1 MSLSIP
7 DFWRLLA
14 DSQLLT
20 VDQCRQWHAT
30 FAKSKTARS
39 LGDKVVAQNVAEW
52 LVGKNVLSKYQAT
65 ILLAGRSG
73 PFQYGDYLVY
83 DRVDRGRLAGQFR
96 AVHRP
101 TGHPVLL
108 QFLSDPSVQDAAIW
122 NAIATDTLAT
132 SAIVSPY
139 VQRYFEPVD
148 LSTLKLLVGE
158 DLRGNSADQL
168 LASGRVSPAEACRL
182 VRFAALGL
190 VSLHQAGRVHGDIR
204 PSQIWIEPS
213 TPPQP
218 GAVKLLL
225 EPHVPVEPIPW
236 NSPADAARIAILADY
251 MAPELCQPGRVPDVL
266 TDVYALGCT
275 LYALLT
281 GNPPFA
287 GGSLQQKLHC
297 HAAEPIRPLEAF
309 GVPPQLAM
317 LVAYMMAKNPQVR
330 LQAASIVAEQL
341 TPFVDP
347 STLYIQPPAAP
358 ESLSSFETFIRQK
371 QATLAQKQSASAA
384 APFQLNT
391 AATSDNAAGPVVGVS
406 TGSKSSATLRR
417 KKSQMPLFVGGGV
430 AAVALLGVLIWVL
443 TSGGG
448 SQPKSDENT
457 VANVDPNAGTPAVP
471 ANSGTPD
478 VPTTNASNAVATP
491 GKETPV
497 TPPVDKGTGPGKSP
511 GGKMASAEE
520 GVTQEVV
527 PDDGQT
533 LWSSPTTGKAV
544 NFRCVPP
551 VGQIF
556 IIARPADLMASTE
569 GPRTIQAL
577 GPLFGA
583 NLKTWESACGIPLDD
598 IQQVIISFHNNDA
611 KFPRVSVV
619 VQTKAPFETA
629 DMLTKWGNP
638 TEAKEGDR
646 TLYTSA
652 AWSYFIPSGDE
663 PQQRFV
669 MGDQIDVRE
678 VAKVNGTP
686 PVLFREIE
694 KLRRATDDLRHVSIL
709 FNPSFFFND
718 DGQPLLTNEREKLRE
733 PLAWFFGEDLKGGL
747 VSLHLGDQTF
757 LEMRF
762 LASLNK
768 EKFQLAGEFRE
779 RLKQVPNNLTD
790 YLARLAPLPYWNRLW
805 FKYPFMIS
813 KLNSNLRVGVEND
826 EAVINTILPPTAAHN
841 LVLGGELL
849 IAAAPGAVTV
859 AAATTDKPKVKTL
872 EEVMTTKT
880 SFSFAQQSL
889 EFAMRDL
896 GTEVADLIKGSPVDF
911 SIKILGDDLQLDGI
925 TRNQSI
931 RDFMQNDKTVGEI
944 VTALVMRA
952 NPITT
957 VKTPD
962 ELDQKLIWVLGPDPD
977 DPSKRLVLITTRQMA
992 EKKSY
997 ALPAVFMPKG
1007 AKEDKK

>member
-14 DSQLLT
+14 ESQLLP
-20 VDQCRQWHAT
+20 VEQCRQWHAA

-39 LGDKVVAQNVAEW
+39 LGDKVTTQNVAEW

-73 PFQYGDYLVY
+73 PFLYGDYLVY
-83 DRVDRGRLAGQFR
+83 DRVDRGRLGGQFR

-108 QFLSDPSVQDAAIW
+108 QFLADPSAQDPAIW
-122 NAIATDTLAT
+122 NAIASDTVAT

-139 VQRYFEPVD
+139 LQRYFEPVD

-168 LASGRVSPAEACRL
+168 LASGRVSPTEACRL
-182 VRFAALGL
+182 VRTAALGL

-204 PSQIWIEPS
+204 PAQIWIEPS

-218 GAVKLLL
+218 GAVKLLV
-225 EPHVPVEPIPW
+225 EPHVPIEPIPW
-236 NSPADAARIAILADY
+236 NSPADAGRIAILADY

-309 GVPPQLAM
+309 GVPPQLAT

-347 STLYIQPPAAP
+347 STLYIQPAAPP
-358 ESLSSFETFIRQK
+358 ESLASFETFIRQK
-371 QATLAQKQSASAA
+371 QAALVQQQSAVTA
-384 APFQLNT
+384 APFQLSGSGS
-391 AATSDNAAGPVVGVS
+391 SDAEGSGPVIGVS
-406 TGSKSSATLRR
+406 ASTKSSTITRR

-430 AAVALLGVLIWVL
+430 ALVALLGLLVWFLN
-443 TSGGG
+443 SGGEAVK
-448 SQPKSDENT
+448 PEENPIASAPPEVVPET
-457 VANVDPNAGTPAVP
+457 SSTPE
-471 ANSGTPD
+471 
-478 VPTTNASNAVATP
+478 VPTTPATNTTP
-491 GKETPV
+491 GKEVIAST
-497 TPPVDKGTGPGKSP
+497 P
-511 GGKMASAEE
+511 GGKTAGEKGNATKSPAGEE
-520 GVTQEVV
+520 AVALEVV

-533 LWSSPTTGKAV
+533 LWSSPTTGGPV
-544 NFRCVPP
+544 SFRCVPP

-556 IIARPADLMASTE
+556 VIARPADLMASPE
-569 GPRTIQAL
+569 GPKTLQAL
-577 GPLFGA
+577 GPQFQST
-583 NLKTWESACGIPLDD
+583 LKSWESSVGLPLEE
-598 IQQVIISFHNNDA
+598 IQQVIVSFHNNDA

-619 VQTKAPFETA
+619 VETKAPFEKDDLLA
-629 DMLTKWGNP
+629 KWGNP
-638 TEAKEGDR
+638 AEAKEEDHK
-646 TLYTSA
+646 LYNGAS
-652 AWSYFIPSGDE
+652 WSYFIPSGDDAKN
-663 PQQRFV
+663 RFV
-669 MGDQIDVRE
+669 MGEQVDVRE
-678 VAKVNGTP
+678 VAKVNGAP

-694 KLRRATDDLRHVSIL
+694 KLRRSTDDKRHLTIL
-709 FNPSFFFND
+709 FNPAFFFND

-733 PLAWFFGEDLKGGL
+733 PLSWFFGDDLKGGL
-747 VSLHLGDQTF
+747 FSLHLSDPTYVE
-757 LEMRF
+757 LRF

-768 EKFQLAGEFRE
+768 EKFQLAGDFRE

-790 YLARLAPLPYWNRLW
+790 YLARITPLQYWNRLW
-805 FKYPFMIS
+805 FKYPTMIS
-813 KLNSNLRVGVEND
+813 KLNSNMRVGVEND
-826 EAVINTILPPTAAHN
+826 EAVINTILPPSATHN

-849 IAAAPGAVTV
+849 IAASPGAAIATV
-859 AAATTDKPKVKTL
+859 ATSDKQLPKTL
-872 EEVMTTKT
+872 DEVLTMKT

-896 GTEVADLIKGSPVDF
+896 GNEVSDTIKGAPVEF

-931 RDFMQNDKTVGEI
+931 RDFAQNDKTVGEI
-944 VTALVMRA
+944 ITALVMRA

-962 ELDQKLIWVLGPDPD
+962 ELDQKLIWVIGTDPD
-977 DPSKRLVLITTRQMA
+977 NASKKLILITTRQQA
-992 EKKSY
+992 AKKSY
-997 ALPAVFMPKG
+997 TLPDTFKPKEG
-1007 AKEDKK
+1007 KDEKASKDKS